1 MSYFIKNQ
9 IQSEYEQKFNGL
21 REFVVIDT
29 TGISGLD
36 NNLFRG
42 ELKKKGIHLSVVK
55 NSLMRLTLK
64 KMGMENAGDI
74 FETGPCVGVYG
85 GDSVVDVAKEVIT
98 WSKKIKNVAP
108 KGAYVEGSVIKGDKN
123 VLALSKMP
131 TRAELQGQ
139 VVQLVK
145 SPAARLAGAI
155 LSQGSTIAG
164 CLKTLIEKKEKEA
177 A

>member
-9 IQSEYEQKFNGL
+9 IQGEYEQKFNGL

-29 TGISGLD
+29 TGISGID
-36 NNLFRG
+36 NNRLRG
-42 ELKKKGIHLSVVK
+42 ELKKKGMHLAVVK

-64 KMGMENAGDI
+64 KMGMDSAKDI
-74 FETGPCVGVYG
+74 FQSGPCVVVYG
-85 GDSVVDVAKEVIT
+85 GDSVIDVAKEVVT
-98 WSKKIKNVAP
+98 WAKKLTNIKP
-108 KGAYVEGSVIKGDKN
+108 KGAFVDGIMMKGDK
-123 VLALSKMP
+123 VPALSKMP

-145 SPAARLAGAI
+145 SPGAKLASAI
-155 LSQGSTIAG
+155 LSPGSKIAG
-164 CLKTLIEKKEKEA
+164 CLKTLIENKEKEA

>member
-9 IQSEYEQKFNGL
+9 IQSDYEKKFDGVT
-21 REFVVIDT
+21 EFVVIDT

-42 ELKKKGIHLSVVK
+42 EMKKKGIHLAVVK

-64 KMGMENAGDI
+64 KMGLENAGEV
-74 FETGPCVGVYG
+74 FQSGPCVVVYG
-85 GDSVVDVAKEVIT
+85 GDSVIDIAKEVVT
-98 WSKKIKNVAP
+98 WSKKLTNIKP
-108 KGAYVEGSVIKGDKN
+108 KGAYVDGSVMKGDKK
-123 VLALSKMP
+123 VGELSKMP

-139 VVQLVK
+139 VVQIALTPGSK
-145 SPAARLAGAI
+145 LAGAI
-155 LSQGSTIAG
+155 LAPGSAIAG
-164 CLKTLIEKKEKEA
+164 CLKTLIENKEKEA